1 MDVRG
6 GNGNFNVVESY
17 EHHNNGIYSLCG
29 IGNRCVV
36 SGDGVGMLLVY
47 DIFES
52 GNNALKY
59 GLGASG
65 AGAVRAVTYLD
76 GKIVSACEDGNVVIH
91 SY

>member
-1 MDVRG
+1 MRG
-6 GNGNFNVVESY
+6 GSGSYSVVESY
-17 EHHNNGIYSLCG
+17 EHHNNGIYSLCTVG
-29 IGNRCVV
+29 DRCVI

-47 DIFES
+47 DIFEA
-52 GNNALKY
+52 GNSALKY

-65 AGAVRAVTYLD
+65 NGAVRAVTCVD